1 MIGIVTIIGCVIGL
15 CSFTESKL
23 LPYLRRRYGFFT
35 QTNNYNIRN
44 YITLHRLQRESEGRL
59 ELDEISLV
67 PNPEQTQSI

>member
-1 MIGIVTIIGCVIGL
+1 
-15 CSFTESKL
+15 
-23 LPYLRRRYGFFT
+23 LRRKYGLFT

-59 ELDEISLV
+59 ELDEIFLV